1 MGRATVT
8 QADLLLELHERR
20 LRDGDVILAI
30 SSEVAAEEWR
40 MGTATMG
47 FAALVFAAFA
57 LFLST
62 TGALPPAYFALAA
75 IAGFLIAIF
84 GAMRLRATLAHFKAD
99 MRAHVERWETAEAE
113 RYAGPADDAGERP

>member
-8 QADLLLELHERR
+8 QEDLLLELHERR

-40 MGTATMG
+40 MGTTTMG
-47 FAALVFAAFA
+47 VSALGFAVFA

-62 TGALPPAYFALAA
+62 TGALPSAYFALAA

-84 GAMRLRATLAHFKAD
+84 GAMRLKATLAAFKAD
-99 MRAHVERWETAEAE
+99 MRAHVERWETAETE
-113 RYAGPADDAGERP
+113 RHAGPADDTGERP